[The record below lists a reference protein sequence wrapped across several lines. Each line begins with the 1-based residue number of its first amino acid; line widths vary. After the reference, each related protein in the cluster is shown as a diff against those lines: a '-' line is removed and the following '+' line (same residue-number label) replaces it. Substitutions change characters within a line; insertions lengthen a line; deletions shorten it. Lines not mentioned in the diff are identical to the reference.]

1 MISIVLNLS
10 SLIKNNKSDIPV
22 IEVSKKKYALLK
34 IR

>member
-22 IEVSKKKYALLK
+22 IEVSKKNTHC
-34 IR
+34 